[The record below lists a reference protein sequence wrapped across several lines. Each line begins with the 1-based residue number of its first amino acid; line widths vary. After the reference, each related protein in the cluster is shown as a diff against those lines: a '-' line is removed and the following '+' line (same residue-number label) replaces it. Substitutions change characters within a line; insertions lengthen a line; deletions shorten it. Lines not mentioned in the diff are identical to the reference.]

1 MNQSSENLKPQPMP
15 GDDETTRLARDLHA
29 LLDGRKAEDIAVI
42 DLRKVN
48 AYFHLFVI
56 ATATSQVHLK
66 SLVRDIHKQMGDR
79 FPPGEGIVRAEDVA
93 SGWVALDF
101 IDVVVHLFLKEQ
113 RAFYNLERL
122 WGDAARLEF

>member
-1 MNQSSENLKPQPMP
+1 MQPQARQQPTP
-15 GDDETTRLARDLHA
+15 AGEETLALAREVYA

-42 DLRKVN
+42 DLREVN
-48 AYFHLFVI
+48 TYFHLFVI

-66 SLVRDIHKQMGDR
+66 SLIRDIQKQLGDR
-79 FPPGEGIVRAEDVA
+79 FPPGEGVVRSEDIA

-113 RAFYNLERL
+113 REFYNLERL
-122 WGDAARLEF
+122 WGDAGRLEL

>member
-1 MNQSSENLKPQPMP
+1 MPVSE
-15 GDDETTRLARDLHA
+15 ETLTLARDIHT

-48 AYFHLFVI
+48 TYFHLFVI
-56 ATATSQVHLK
+56 ATALSPVHLK
-66 SLVRDIHKQMGDR
+66 SLVRDIHKQLGDR
-79 FPPGEGIVRAEDVA
+79 LPPGSAVRAEDFA

-113 RAFYNLERL
+113 REFYNLERL
-122 WGDAARLEF
+122 WGDAGRIEL